1 MPPADQPSPALAEAR
16 EIVGKMTAKPFIGVV
31 IEGDDTPPILFS
43 HEDNVAGANRAVA
56 LFRTVV
62 AEETVEAVAALYEPR
77 LFERDEHGHWE
88 ESGASANARRETAKN
103 FARAVLTALLERARE
118 GT

>member
-1 MPPADQPSPALAEAR
+1 MTPADQPSPALAEAR
-16 EIVGKMTAKPFIGVV
+16 EAVAAMTAKPFIGVV

-56 LFRTVV
+56 LLRTVV
-62 AEETVEAVAALYEPR
+62 AEETVEAVARAI
-77 LFERDEHGHWE
+77 
-88 ESGASANARRETAKN
+88 AARWFAKVKHPVDPATCSYSEDDLET
-103 FARAVLTALLERARE
+103 ARAVITALLERARE